1 MHDVDPLAPF
11 SAPQVVRCFE
21 DDDVI
26 HVAGKVDPVAD
37 IDVIN
42 FELALADIGQL
53 EKRQERLVKG
63 RVKSRE
69 EEASQQVCLAV
80 VHFNRL
86 HGSLFQSWHGQC
98 ALLRSRFGMRAAREG
113 SDREDHGDA
122 REQQASQRGGAHVRI
137 MFDFVTHHTVSDIA
151 VRCLQSP
158 TSFTG

>member
-1 MHDVDPLAPF
+1 MDDDHSLAMRE
-11 SAPQVVRCFE
+11 QVVRCFE

-69 EEASQQVCLAV
+69 EEASQQVPPRRCV
-80 VHFNRL
+80 
-86 HGSLFQSWHGQC
+86 WHHSFLC
-98 ALLRSRFGMRAAREG
+98 AL
-113 SDREDHGDA
+113 
-122 REQQASQRGGAHVRI
+122 
-137 MFDFVTHHTVSDIA
+137 
-151 VRCLQSP
+151 C
-158 TSFTG
+158 

>member
-1 MHDVDPLAPF
+1 MQCSLTPCNTRRFLANIRECDSIVQVRHEWHVDCSIFAVMMHDLDPLAPF
-11 SAPQVVRCFE
+11 AVAQVVRCFE

-69 EEASQQVCLAV
+69 EEASQQVCLSV
-80 VHFNRL
+80 VVSVAL
-86 HGSLFQSWHGQC
+86 HGGLCARLGHGPC
-98 ALLRSRFGMRAAREG
+98 ALL
-113 SDREDHGDA
+113 
-122 REQQASQRGGAHVRI
+122 
-137 MFDFVTHHTVSDIA
+137 
-151 VRCLQSP
+151 
-158 TSFTG
+158 

>member
-1 MHDVDPLAPF
+1 M
-11 SAPQVVRCFE
+11 QVVRCFE

-69 EEASQQVCLAV
+69 EEATQQVCLGV
-80 VHFNRL
+80 VH
-86 HGSLFQSWHGQC
+86 
-98 ALLRSRFGMRAAREG
+98 
-113 SDREDHGDA
+113 
-122 REQQASQRGGAHVRI
+122 
-137 MFDFVTHHTVSDIA
+137 
-151 VRCLQSP
+151 
-158 TSFTG
+158 

>member
-1 MHDVDPLAPF
+1 MCTVALVHAVNPLAPCV
-11 SAPQVVRCFE
+11 APQVVRCFE

-69 EEASQQVCLAV
+69 EEASQQVCLGVIHLAA
-80 VHFNRL
+80 L
-86 HGSLFQSWHGQC
+86 HGTPC
-98 ALLRSRFGMRAAREG
+98 
-113 SDREDHGDA
+113 
-122 REQQASQRGGAHVRI
+122 
-137 MFDFVTHHTVSDIA
+137 
-151 VRCLQSP
+151 
-158 TSFTG
+158 